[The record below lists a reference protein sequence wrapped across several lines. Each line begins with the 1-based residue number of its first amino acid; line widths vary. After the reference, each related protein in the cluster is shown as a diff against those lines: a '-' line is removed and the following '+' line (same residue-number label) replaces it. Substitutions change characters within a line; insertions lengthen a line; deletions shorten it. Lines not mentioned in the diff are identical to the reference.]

1 MSKDPFLDKIIRS
14 VKNDSGH
21 AFAMARDSEGK
32 LHHLA
37 AETEE
42 LIEKYCEGSL
52 LREEL
57 AIEEWASWVTP
68 AVVAKDFKWVGESR
82 NPYSISKP
90 IYKYDSEGNFVGY
103 REFKEKF

>member
-1 MSKDPFLDKIIRS
+1 MSNDPFL
-14 VKNDSGH
+14 NDILKGSMENTGNV
-21 AFAMARDSEGK
+21 FAVAKDEVGR
-32 LHHLA
+32 LHYLA

-57 AIEEWASWVTP
+57 AIESWASWVTP

-90 IYKYDSEGNFVGY
+90 VYKYDSEGNFVGF